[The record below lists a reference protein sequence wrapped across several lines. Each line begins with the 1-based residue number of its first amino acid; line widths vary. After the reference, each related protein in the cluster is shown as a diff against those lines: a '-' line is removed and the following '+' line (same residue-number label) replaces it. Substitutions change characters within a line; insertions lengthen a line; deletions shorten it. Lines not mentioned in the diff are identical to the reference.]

1 MCNVVMC
8 DVVMLNVSVEIELV
22 IVSAAWLTN
31 YLFIRVG
38 VNKNNLIYPAFIIH
52 SKYFNVLVLSILL
65 INVFTL
71 GFLNFDMIII

>member
-1 MCNVVMC
+1 MCYVVMCDVVMCNVVMCNVVMCSVVMC

-38 VNKNNLIYPAFIIH
+38 VNKNNLPSIH
-52 SKYFNVLVLSILL
+52 HPQQIF
-65 INVFTL
+65 
-71 GFLNFDMIII
+71 